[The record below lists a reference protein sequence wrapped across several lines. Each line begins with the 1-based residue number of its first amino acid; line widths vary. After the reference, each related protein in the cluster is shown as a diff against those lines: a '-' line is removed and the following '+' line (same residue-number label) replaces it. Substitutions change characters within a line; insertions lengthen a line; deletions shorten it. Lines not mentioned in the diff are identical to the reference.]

1 VTVESLEIIQ
11 NAMAEMGLEYSF
23 MKRKSEPV
31 YPYFT
36 GEYQEIEPLNED
48 GLEESLFILNG
59 FSRGEAML
67 LEEAKAKIKEKFN
80 PRDGLIVTTESGS
93 VVAIFYSNSLPVET
107 EDAELE
113 RIQINLDVKE
123 WSVN

>member
-1 VTVESLEIIQ
+1 MTIEALDVMK